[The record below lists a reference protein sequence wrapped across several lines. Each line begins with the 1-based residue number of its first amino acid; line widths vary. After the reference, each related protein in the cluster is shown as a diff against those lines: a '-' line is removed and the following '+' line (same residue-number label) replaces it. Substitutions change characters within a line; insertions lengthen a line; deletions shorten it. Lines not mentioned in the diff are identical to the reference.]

1 MTTALSQTPEP
12 SPAGGVF
19 TTDVPARLDRM
30 PWSRFHWLVVGALG
44 VTWILDGLEV
54 TLVSSLAGAI
64 KDPRA
69 LGLTDAQI
77 GLVGSFYLAGAVLGA
92 LFFGRLTDAMG
103 RKRLFMVTIGVYLT
117 FTVLTGLSWSFLSYA
132 LFRAATGFGIGGE
145 CAAMNS
151 AVQELIPARRRGYTD
166 LAINGSYWVGAGL
179 AALGSVVL
187 LDERLIPIAWGWRL
201 GFLIGGVLALVVLY
215 IRRFLPESP
224 RWLMTHGRLAEADA
238 IVSDIEA
245 SAMKE
250 HPGGL
255 PQPVG
260 KPISLRVRGPTSFLD
275 TARVL
280 LRDYPRRTLLG
291 VVLMATQAFCYNAI
305 FFTYAPMLTT
315 FYGVPAGQVGWFLLP
330 FAAGN
335 FLGPLVLG
343 HLFDHIG
350 RRQMIA
356 ATYGLAGLLLAVIGW
371 LFHEAALTAVTQTVA
386 WSVVFFFASAA
397 ASAAYLTVGES
408 FPLETRAMSI
418 AVFYAFGT
426 GIGGVAAPAI
436 FGMLIG
442 SQSRTNVLWG
452 YLFGGGL
459 MLLAAVVEWVLG
471 LRAERRPLEEVAPP
485 LSLASRG

>member
-1 MTTALSQTPEP
+1 MTTVTSQTPEP
-12 SPAGGVF
+12 SPDGGVF
-19 TTDVPARLDRM
+19 TTDVPARLDRL
-30 PWSRFHWLVVGALG
+30 PWSRFHWLVVCALG

-92 LFFGRLTDAMG
+92 LFFGRLTDALG

-117 FTVLTGLSWSFLSYA
+117 FTVLTGFSWNFLSYA

-179 AALGSVVL
+179 AAIGSVVL
-187 LDERLIPIAWGWRL
+187 LDERLLPITWGWRL

-224 RWLMTHGRLAEADA
+224 RWLMTHGRLAEAEA
-238 IVSDIEA
+238 IMDGIEA
-245 SAMKE
+245 GVLHD
-250 HPGGL
+250 HPETL
-255 PQPVG
+255 PALASE
-260 KPISLRVRGPTSFLD
+260 PIALRLRRATGFRD
-275 TARVL
+275 TVRVL
-280 LRDYPRRTLLG
+280 LRDYPWRTLLG
-291 VVLMATQAFCYNAI
+291 LVLMATQAFCYNAI
-305 FFTYAPMLTT
+305 FFTYAPMLTK
-315 FYGVPAGQVGWFLLP
+315 FYAVPAGQVGWFLLP

-335 FLGPLVLG
+335 FLGPLLLG

-356 ATYGLAGLLLAVIGW
+356 STYALAGVLLGITGW
-371 LFHEAALTAVTQTVA
+371 LFHQQALTAATQTLA

-426 GIGGVAAPAI
+426 GIGGVAAPAV

-442 SQSRTNVLWG
+442 SGSRTNVLWG
-452 YLFGGGL
+452 YLFGGAL
-459 MLLAAVVEWVLG
+459 MLLAAMVEWAIG
-471 LRAERRPLEEVAPP
+471 LKAERRPLEEIAPP
-485 LSLASRG
+485 LSLAA